1 MAPVAL
7 PAGGADLG
15 IPIPAAVVP
24 VVRLSGRRDQL
35 KSSPASKAPSLLTL
49 GRETPMTVLRHW
61 NSPDGRRW
69 AYVQVLTGSGLG
81 VGQVHKRGWI
91 NV

>member
-1 MAPVAL
+1 
-7 PAGGADLG
+7 
-15 IPIPAAVVP
+15 
-24 VVRLSGRRDQL
+24 
-35 KSSPASKAPSLLTL
+35 
-49 GRETPMTVLRHW
+49 MTVLRHW
-61 NSPDGRRW
+61 NSPDGGRW